1 MQGSGADRAYDCRA
15 FLIASLI
22 IGIVISVFQAA
33 TQIHEQT
40 ITFVPKIL
48 SAALILLFIGAW
60 IINVIVGF
68 TENIF
73 TMINNLS

>member
-1 MQGSGADRAYDCRA
+1 M
-15 FLIASLI
+15 
-22 IGIVISVFQAA
+22 
-33 TQIHEQT
+33 
-40 ITFVPKIL
+40 PKIL

-68 TENIF
+68 TENVF